1 MSATTKKTVS
11 QKMSDLS
18 TLVAWFESDEFVIEQ
33 AVEKYK
39 EAEKLARDIE
49 RDLES
54 LKNEVTVL
62 KQKFD
67 A

>member
-11 QKMSDLS
+11 QKMNNLS
-18 TLVAWFESDEFVIEQ
+18 ALVAWFESDEFVIEQ

-49 RDLES
+49 HDLES

-62 KQKFD
+62 NQKFD

>member
-11 QKMSDLS
+11 QKMNNLS
-18 TLVAWFESDEFVIEQ
+18 ALVAWFESDEFVIEQ

>member
-11 QKMSDLS
+11 QKMNNLS
-18 TLVAWFESDEFVIEQ
+18 ALVAWFESDEFVIEQ

-49 RDLES
+49 HDL
-54 LKNEVTVL
+54 
-62 KQKFD
+62 
-67 A
+67 

>member
-18 TLVAWFESDEFVIEQ
+18 TLVTWFESDEFVIEQ

>member
-1 MSATTKKTVS
+1 MSTTTKKTVS

-49 RDLES
+49 HDLES

>member
-11 QKMSDLS
+11 QKMNNLS
-18 TLVAWFESDEFVIEQ
+18 ALVAWFESDEFVIEQ

-49 RDLES
+49 HDLES